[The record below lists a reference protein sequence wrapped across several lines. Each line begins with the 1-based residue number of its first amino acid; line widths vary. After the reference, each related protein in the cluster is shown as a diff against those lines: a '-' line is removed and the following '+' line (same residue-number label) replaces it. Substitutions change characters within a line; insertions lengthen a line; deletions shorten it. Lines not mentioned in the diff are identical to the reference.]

1 MEEGGEE
8 VNVRDQEGDGE
19 PALELGAQ
27 AAQGGAE
34 ELVHQ
39 ARGRTSRAVAL
50 AVAVA
55 VAVALALAVAVAV
68 ALALALLEQLPHRC
82 GTERQDCATQALE
95 RQIQLR
101 GRRPPRL
108 LLLPASLARAP
119 RPDSLREPE
128 HRALQPEQRR

>member
-50 AVAVA
+50 ALALAVAVA
-55 VAVALALAVAVAV
+55 VAVALALAV
-68 ALALALLEQLPHRC
+68 ALLEQLPHRC

-95 RQIQLR
+95 RQVQLR

>member
-50 AVAVA
+50 A
-55 VAVALALAVAVAV
+55 LALAVAVAV

-82 GTERQDCATQALE
+82 GTERQDCATQTLE

>member
-50 AVAVA
+50 A
-55 VAVALALAVAVAV
+55 LALAVAVAV
-68 ALALALLEQLPHRC
+68 ALALAL
-82 GTERQDCATQALE
+82 A
-95 RQIQLR
+95 
-101 GRRPPRL
+101 L
-108 LLLPASLARAP
+108 LLLLLLHRIRHQLRNRHEARRSWAAAN
-119 RPDSLREPE
+119 RHSQQSRGLSLRP
-128 HRALQPEQRR
+128 LT

>member
-1 MEEGGEE
+1 VEEGGEE

-50 AVAVA
+50 ALALAVAVA
-55 VAVALALAVAVAV
+55 VAVALALAV
-68 ALALALLEQLPHRC
+68 ALLEQLPHRC

-95 RQIQLR
+95 RQVQLR

-119 RPDSLREPE
+119 RPDSLREPK

>member
-50 AVAVA
+50 A
-55 VAVALALAVAVAV
+55 LALAVAVAV
-68 ALALALLEQLPHRC
+68 ALALALALLEQLPHRC
-82 GTERQDCATQALE
+82 GTERQDCATQTLE

>member
-50 AVAVA
+50 
-55 VAVALALAVAVAV
+55 ALALAVAVAV